1 MVGNG
6 NFKPKLE
13 KQSKNKNH
21 SEKIYYIFSKKVFLI
36 LREMELSSPKIKKF
50 QMELFE
56 LDKQKKKNQKELLR
70 ITEPKE
76 SHSEKMFY
84 ILGNETF

>member
-1 MVGNG
+1 
-6 NFKPKLE
+6 
-13 KQSKNKNH
+13 
-21 SEKIYYIFSKKVFLI
+21 
-36 LREMELSSPKIKKF
+36 MELSSSKIKKF

>member
-1 MVGNG
+1 M
-6 NFKPKLE
+6 
-13 KQSKNKNH
+13 
-21 SEKIYYIFSKKVFLI
+21 YYIFSKKVFLI

-56 LDKQKKKNQKELLR
+56 LDKQKKKNQKESLR
-70 ITEPKE
+70 ITEPKK